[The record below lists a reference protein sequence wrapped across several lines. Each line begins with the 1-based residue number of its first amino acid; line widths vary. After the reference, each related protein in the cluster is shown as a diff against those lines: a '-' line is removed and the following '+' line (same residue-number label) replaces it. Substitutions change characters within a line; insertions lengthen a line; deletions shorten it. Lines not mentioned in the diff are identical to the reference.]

1 MDTLPY
7 HEAPKGREG
16 NFTKKNEPEEGQ
28 TPSNSYEVNGFERI
42 GSNTS
47 INSLFDSNEYYCDAF
62 KTNATQTAAS
72 SMISTPFLLTLKENI
87 LEVEDFNTLIS
98 KKLNFNKTIIILV
111 GLPAS
116 GKSTISKQLC
126 SYFDQKNFKSKIY
139 NAGDIRRRLKHN
151 SFNSSDFFDPNNLKA
166 KHERE
171 VFATTSLSTLIH
183 DLNQGNISVGFL
195 DATNTTLE
203 RRNKIMQ
210 YIRETPTRADNVIL
224 MDIQCNDQTLIN
236 FNISGKAFNADY
248 KGKDYNTSVRDFKE
262 RSKHYIKIYDPI
274 SEEEL
279 ASYRGVA
286 SLYVQIVNGGK
297 KFKFKDIPGS
307 NEVDIQTENDVLTC
321 LTDFIK
327 NYPEREGKRYFEAVE
342 AFYKSKNNSSSNFKL
357 ACDL

>member
-1 MDTLPY
+1 
-7 HEAPKGREG
+7 
-16 NFTKKNEPEEGQ
+16 
-28 TPSNSYEVNGFERI
+28 
-42 GSNTS
+42 
-47 INSLFDSNEYYCDAF
+47 
-62 KTNATQTAAS
+62 
-72 SMISTPFLLTLKENI
+72 
-87 LEVEDFNTLIS
+87 
-98 KKLNFNKTIIILV
+98 
-111 GLPAS
+111 
-116 GKSTISKQLC
+116 
-126 SYFDQKNFKSKIY
+126 
-139 NAGDIRRRLKHN
+139 
-151 SFNSSDFFDPNNLKA
+151 
-166 KHERE
+166 
-171 VFATTSLSTLIH
+171 
-183 DLNQGNISVGFL
+183 
-195 DATNTTLE
+195 
-203 RRNKIMQ
+203 MQ

-297 KFKFKDIPGS
+297 KFKFTDIPGS